1 MGVSGRYHQSICFP
15 KKYLAHLKSK
25 SMLTCDWGTNTKNR
39 ATREQVYPTSAE
51 NVTLLWHTTV
61 PANSKESLLWLVC
74 MFAIHHSCEIGI
86 SGIPKCRLQAPAEWG
101 MCCESSTRNH
111 RSQSFFKQKFAFKC
125 FLFLAIGKKASKT
138 KLMSHF
144 ALFSPEPP
152 FPMSSPFVNCTIML
166 SVLSHAG

>member
-1 MGVSGRYHQSICFP
+1 MWLRNIHEKYKRTSPTNIGEKRYTWRSLIKMKP
-15 KKYLAHLKSK
+15 SYK
-25 SMLTCDWGTNTKNR
+25 
-39 ATREQVYPTSAE
+39 
-51 NVTLLWHTTV
+51 HTIV
-61 PANSKESLLWLVC
+61 LANSEESLLWLVC